1 MFGLF
6 RKKEKPAV
14 PVVLDL
20 RDEYKPDG
28 WDDLIRLGFEPV
40 FVNPEPRPNKL
51 SGDYV
56 QTRWR
61 LKANPEVT
69 CCVSEKWEGGA
80 GATFI
85 DFDAPWSPSRMN
97 APYYVH
103 WPWYELKS
111 LPRLESVLI
120 EGVRGESEPLDPN
133 RLDLRQIAMP
143 DPVRMKLLEL
153 GFERDDTGSMNWAK
167 NSRWYG
173 PDPVLRAHI
182 DERAETVTVVDVE
195 TENRATVSFEDFLK
209 LDRIEYGRR
218 KTFSKNQEGN
228 Q

>member
-1 MFGLF
+1 
-6 RKKEKPAV
+6 
-14 PVVLDL
+14 
-20 RDEYKPDG
+20 
-28 WDDLIRLGFEPV
+28 
-40 FVNPEPRPNKL
+40 
-51 SGDYV
+51 
-56 QTRWR
+56 
-61 LKANPEVT
+61 
-69 CCVSEKWEGGA
+69 
-80 GATFI
+80 
-85 DFDAPWSPSRMN
+85 
-97 APYYVH
+97 
-103 WPWYELKS
+103 
-111 LPRLESVLI
+111 
-120 EGVRGESEPLDPN
+120 
-133 RLDLRQIAMP
+133 MP

-209 LDRIEYGRR
+209 LDRIKYGRR